1 VLVIVG
7 FTAGCIIQRRRLK
20 REVYTAIQRAK
31 KDTSWQ
37 IDISKLEL
45 KERIGL
51 GSFGEVYRGFYRGTE
66 VAVKRLRETQ
76 LTDKLL
82 QEFICETQI
91 LCELR
96 HPNVVLFMGACT
108 GTYFIIFYNIR
119 LLILQF

>member
-1 VLVIVG
+1 M
-7 FTAGCIIQRRRLK
+7 
-20 REVYTAIQRAK
+20 
-31 KDTSWQ
+31 
-37 IDISKLEL
+37 EL

-66 VAVKRLRETQ
+66 VAVKRLKETK
-76 LTDKLL
+76 LSDRLL

-108 GTYFIIFYNIR
+108 EPPNACIVTEYMPQGRIEEVID
-119 LLILQF
+119 LIL